1 MFPEIIP
8 AAILVIGSPGW
19 GIRLAIDGYIL
30 QALVLWITAGLGL
43 FGFMKFMLAKKQWI
57 AHLIIGCIIFVA
69 LAIHWSLPTSERFL
83 K

>member
-1 MFPEIIP
+1 
-8 AAILVIGSPGW
+8 
-19 GIRLAIDGYIL
+19 L